1 MRTWTLLA
9 SFATLLYLAGFSLLA
24 APTPPSKGRSDP
36 DGRAAQRYRQADQ
49 TSWRAYFLQ

>member
-24 APTPPSKGRSDP
+24 APNPPSKSRTDP

-49 TSWRAYFLQ
+49 TSWRAYFLH